1 MLLLYYV
8 SIHLTAPNDA
18 PQDVVAV
25 NVLPRLIELSW
36 SPPPAETH
44 NGEIVHYVV
53 TTTEIQTGQITV
65 TMSFNTQTTL
75 GNLHPFYDYT
85 IIVAAFTINI
95 GPPST
100 SIAIQTLEDGEYIIV
115 LMAIVYLTYYL
126 YHFL

>member
-1 MLLLYYV
+1 MLILYYYA
-8 SIHLTAPNDA
+8 SIHLTAPDDA
-18 PQDVVAV
+18 PQDVVDV
-25 NVLPRLIELSW
+25 SVGSRLIMLSW

-75 GNLHPFYDYT
+75 GNLHPFYNYT

-100 SIAIQTLEDGEYIIV
+100 SITIQTLEDGEYIIIV
-115 LMAIVYLTYYL
+115 LMAIVYLTCY
-126 YHFL
+126 